1 MSATAPARRA
11 TTRRPPARAKGAHGT
26 GLKVVTGKKG
36 TKKSRLRTPELI
48 AVVLVSLTLF
58 AVVVGN
64 TVLAQGQLRI
74 GKISSQLTKEQAINR
89 VRVLNVAALE
99 TPARIQQAASG
110 LHLVQPAQILQLPS
124 VSLDRELPELKIT
137 PAGGQ

>member
-11 TTRRPPARAKGAHGT
+11 PSRRTPARPKGAHGA
-26 GLKVVTGKKG
+26 GLKVVKGKKG
-36 TKKSRLRTPELI
+36 ARKSRLRTPELI
-48 AVVLVSLTLF
+48 AVVLVSLTLL

-64 TVLAQGQLRI
+64 TVLAQGQLHI

-124 VSLDRELPELKIT
+124 VPLDKELPELKIT